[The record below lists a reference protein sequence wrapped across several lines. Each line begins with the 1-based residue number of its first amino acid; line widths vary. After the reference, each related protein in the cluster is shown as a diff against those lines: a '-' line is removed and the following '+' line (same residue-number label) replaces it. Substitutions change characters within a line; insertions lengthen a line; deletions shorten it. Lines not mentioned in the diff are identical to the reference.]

1 MNNCKLVLENGVVF
15 EGKSFGCKKEAVAT
29 IVYNTSVVGYQEIIS
44 DPTNCNQILCMTYPL
59 IGNYGLTDED
69 YESKKIS
76 IKGMIVREYNE
87 EPSNFRYTT
96 TLSEKM
102 EENDIVGI
110 CGVDTRCI
118 TRIIRKEGNI
128 KGLICDIDKPLEEC
142 IEIIK
147 NYQDE
152 ENLVEQ
158 VTSKNVWYSRTPN
171 QICSIAV
178 LDLGGKLNFIKRLNA
193 IGCNV
198 IIFPYNVTKEKIL
211 KYKPDGLFI
220 TSGPGNPKKLAD
232 VIELVKSFIGEMPIF
247 GVGLGC
253 NILGLCYGAEIY
265 KMKNGHHGANYP
277 VRNLDTKKVEISNQ
291 NHFYTFDKEKFNN
304 NCLNNAKLKITHEN
318 VLTHE
323 IEGVI
328 DEDNK
333 VIGLEFDPVSPIDE
347 DSENIFL
354 KFLQFIKQSGGK

>member
-1 MNNCKLVLENGVVF
+1 MDV
-15 EGKSFGCKKEAVAT
+15 KKEAVAT

-69 YESKKIS
+69 YESKKLS

-253 NILGLCYGAEIY
+253 NILGLCYGAEVY

>member
-1 MNNCKLVLENGVVF
+1 MHSLSFKKVNNADRNAKVLRYLINYSELERLGYVKDGVSFWWHTSSLKDADGENVF
-15 EGKSFGCKKEAVAT
+15 
-29 IVYNTSVVGYQEIIS
+29 
-44 DPTNCNQILCMTYPL
+44 
-59 IGNYGLTDED
+59 
-69 YESKKIS
+69 
-76 IKGMIVREYNE
+76 
-87 EPSNFRYTT
+87 
-96 TLSEKM
+96 
-102 EENDIVGI
+102 
-110 CGVDTRCI
+110 
-118 TRIIRKEGNI
+118 
-128 KGLICDIDKPLEEC
+128 IDKPLEEC

-220 TSGPGNPKKLAD
+220 TSGPGNPKKLAG

-253 NILGLCYGAEIY
+253 NILGLCYGAEVY
-265 KMKNGHHGANYP
+265 KMKNGHSLEG
-277 VRNLDTKKVEISNQ
+277 LI
-291 NHFYTFDKEKFNN
+291 
-304 NCLNNAKLKITHEN
+304 LKLKFQYLGH
-318 VLTHE
+318 LM
-323 IEGVI
+323 
-328 DEDNK
+328 
-333 VIGLEFDPVSPIDE
+333 
-347 DSENIFL
+347 
-354 KFLQFIKQSGGK
+354 

>member
-1 MNNCKLVLENGVVF
+1 
-15 EGKSFGCKKEAVAT
+15 
-29 IVYNTSVVGYQEIIS
+29 
-44 DPTNCNQILCMTYPL
+44 MTYPL

-253 NILGLCYGAEIY
+253 NILGLCYGAEVY